1 MLTIGIVG
9 KTNTG
14 KTTLFNAATLLNA
27 KISNFPFTTK
37 EPDIGTAYVCDVCVC
52 KELDVK
58 DNPLNS
64 TCIAGW
70 RYVPVKII
78 DVPGLLKDAWMGR
91 GLGNQ
96 FLSAI
101 GQADALIHVVDASGS
116 IDADGKMTQPGSGN
130 PVQDAMDTEMEL
142 NKE

>member
-1 MLTIGIVG
+1 
-9 KTNTG
+9 
-14 KTTLFNAATLLNA
+14 
-27 KISNFPFTTK
+27 
-37 EPDIGTAYVCDVCVC
+37 
-52 KELDVK
+52 
-58 DNPLNS
+58 
-64 TCIAGW
+64 
-70 RYVPVKII
+70 
-78 DVPGLLKDAWMGR
+78 MGR